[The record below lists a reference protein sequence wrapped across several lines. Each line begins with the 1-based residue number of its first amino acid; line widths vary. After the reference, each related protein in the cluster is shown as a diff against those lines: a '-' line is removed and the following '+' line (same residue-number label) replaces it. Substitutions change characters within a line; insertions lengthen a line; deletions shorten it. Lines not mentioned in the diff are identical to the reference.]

1 MLGRPAEKAFSPR
14 LEAALV
20 ALACA
25 LFLALAGAEAWR
37 NAYPYFDDV
46 GYLDLGNQIRAL
58 GGPLGLLRELFTGH
72 RYVESNR
79 HPLFLALLS
88 LVARPERGYHR
99 DAQLLTL
106 ALGVAALLSCWLV
119 IRRHFGRGPAAVAV
133 LLLACGK
140 TFVNVASREWC
151 EPLLVALWAQA
162 VGAILDGLARP
173 GRLRP
178 WLLAGVFSG
187 LAFLT
192 KGTAI
197 FLPVCVALALLLEQ
211 RARALVHR
219 GAWLFGGAFLLT
231 ASPLLCR
238 NVRLFH
244 APLYQYNSRLVWID
258 KLPDFAEVF
267 APHAYD
273 KLPDGFAAW
282 LSQTTPRAVAWR
294 VVGGVGE
301 VSFNVLDA
309 FALVAPTPGGPV
321 HVALLAAA
329 LAALVVSLG
338 WLWRMPRGPARTFLL
353 VHCAWSY
360 AFFVAFSASG
370 ANSRYFLPLV
380 ATTLLPAF
388 AARLHAELRSEGGPR
403 RPFVLRTA
411 VAAAAAVVATALLH
425 GPALAS
431 PPGMRDV
438 EDWLAAHVR
447 PGEVYALDARTHLQA
462 SWLLPGAEQLI
473 VSASWEERPVPAG
486 ELLDWLRERRAR
498 YVVLDGAALAHLGAP
513 GDPAARRYLFYD
525 RLPLEPDG
533 SLPLQGFPGGLRPVF
548 VAPGSPRRWVVLET
562 PWSQARVASRGG

>member
-1 MLGRPAEKAFSPR
+1 MNEAGLPVPAPSPRAEK
-14 LEAALV
+14 LVV
-20 ALACA
+20 ALACV

-37 NAYPYFDDV
+37 NSYPYFDDV
-46 GYLDLGNQIRAL
+46 GYLEMGHQIRAL
-58 GGPLGLLRELFTGH
+58 GGPLGLLRELYAGH
-72 RYVESNR
+72 RYTESNR

-88 LVARPERGYHR
+88 LVARPDLGYHR

-106 ALGVAALLSCWLV
+106 ALGVVALLSCWQV
-119 IRRHFGRGPAAVAV
+119 IRRHFGKGPALVAV
-133 LLLACGK
+133 LLLACGR

-162 VGAILDGLARP
+162 VGAVLDGLRRP
-173 GRLRP
+173 GRPWP
-178 WLLAGVFSG
+178 WLAGGVFSG

-197 FLPVCVALALLLEQ
+197 FLPVCVALALLVEQ
-211 RARALVHR
+211 RWRALVHR
-219 GAWLFGGAFLLT
+219 GAWLFGGAFLVT

-244 APLYQYNSRLVWID
+244 TPLYQFNSRLVWID

-273 KLPDGFAAW
+273 KLPDGFLAW
-282 LSQTTPRAVAWR
+282 VAQVTPRALAWR

-301 VSFNVLDA
+301 VSFNLLDA

-321 HVALLAAA
+321 HVALIVAA
-329 LAALVVSLG
+329 LAALVISLR

-380 ATTLLPAF
+380 ATTLVPAF
-388 AARLHAELRSEGGPR
+388 ASRLWEALQAPAPR
-403 RPFVLRTA
+403 PLVRRTA
-411 VAAAAAVVATALLH
+411 LCAAGAVAATALLH
-425 GPALAS
+425 APAMTP
-431 PPGMRDV
+431 PPGMAAV
-438 EDWLAAHVR
+438 EDWLVAHVR
-447 PGEVYALDARTHLQA
+447 PGETYAVDARTHLQA

-473 VSASWEERPVPAG
+473 VSASWDEKPVPAQ
-486 ELLDWLRERRAR
+486 ELLDWLRDHRVR
-498 YVVLDGAALAHLGAP
+498 YVVLDGSALAHMGSPA
-513 GDPAARRYLFYD
+513 DPAARRYLFYD
-525 RLPLEPDG
+525 LLPLGPDG
-533 SLPLQGFPGGLRPVF
+533 SLPLEGFPGDLALAYA
-548 VAPGSPRRWVVLET
+548 APDSPRQWLILET
-562 PWSQARVASRGG
+562 PWAEARVARR